1 MSSNEIV
8 LSKTLYEIGKIDR
21 AVRDFSKIV
30 KIKIEERRDDYV
42 CHLSSFVT
50 NKDRTILEFE
60 NYLISLMNQSE
71 EYMC

>member
-1 MSSNEIV
+1 MRSNDIV
-8 LSKTLYEIGKIDR
+8 LSKSIYEIGKIDR
-21 AVRDFSKIV
+21 AIRDYSKIV
-30 KIKIEERRDDYV
+30 KINIKERKDVYI
-42 CHLSSFVT
+42 CHLSSFKT